1 MWCLHGN
8 NVVFTCK
15 SCSVHIWIHVL
26 STWKPHVVH
35 METTWYPHVNQ
46 VVSTEKPCG
55 VNAVTTLC
63 PHVYKNHMVSKY
75 HVETM
80 LFSCWHNMVTMLT
93 PHGFQVYTTWFA
105 WTACGFHVDTMWF
118 PCRPHVVSRWIPHH
132 FQITS
137 VANWSQKLTNL
148 WKPVTSLIMVWFS
161 IRKKF
166 WKALGLL
173 YQLVLFYVISTW
185 KWPHHFPFG
194 QISLQSHVTT
204 LNQPIRSLNSLK
216 SPSSRRHFC
225 DFVRFHPKFHPHLK
239 SKAVRTALLKTGG
252 SRPSPYMEKIGR

>member
-1 MWCLHGN
+1 
-8 NVVFTCK
+8 
-15 SCSVHIWIHVL
+15 
-26 STWKPHVVH
+26 
-35 METTWYPHVNQ
+35 METTWYPHGNQ
-46 VVSTEKPCG
+46 VVPTEKPCG
-55 VNAVTTLC
+55 VNVVTTLC

-80 LFSCWHNMVTMLT
+80 LFSCWHHMVSRCI
-93 PHGFQVYTTWFA
+93 PHGL
-105 WTACGFHVDTMWF
+105 HVDSMWF
-118 PCRPHVVSRWIPHH
+118 PCGPHVVSRWIPHH
-132 FQITS
+132 FQTTS
-137 VANWSQKLTNL
+137 VANWSRKLTNL
-148 WKPVTSLIMVWFS
+148 WKPVTSLIMVRFS

-173 YQLVLFYVISTW
+173 YQLVLMSFPHKW
-185 KWPHHFPFG
+185 KWPHRFPFD

-239 SKAVRTALLKTGG
+239 SKAVRTALLKMNKKGIMADDIYLWERIFPVVNSNGG
-252 SRPSPYMEKIGR
+252 HIIKWQRISPSVSFSEVDIIIILKKSMAI